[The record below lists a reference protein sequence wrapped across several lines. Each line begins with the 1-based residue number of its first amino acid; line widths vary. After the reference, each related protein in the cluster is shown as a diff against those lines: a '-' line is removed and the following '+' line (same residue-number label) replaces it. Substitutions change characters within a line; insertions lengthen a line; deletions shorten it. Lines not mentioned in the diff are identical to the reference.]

1 MSSKLGYLRHTVTV
15 SHIDPANKQR
25 DDDNVALRHT
35 VTVSRPLTSRGM
47 TAVLRHTAIHSR
59 YLLA

>member
-1 MSSKLGYLRHTVTV
+1 MQQSPLGSRKLNSTPSKCTIRTRFQT
-15 SHIDPANKQR
+15 
-25 DDDNVALRHT
+25 
-35 VTVSRPLTSRGM
+35 GM